1 MVWLLE
7 PEELL
12 LLLLDDPLASGALG
26 CVVSFVSVTLPD
38 PLAEPLPLAEPRTF
52 TPPSFVEM
60 VAEDELLP
68 LSTVASEPVPPC
80 SLHPASANAAA
91 NIVSCFFIR
100 LESAAPVGNRAHNVE
115 RHGKPNN

>member
-1 MVWLLE
+1 VVWLLE

-12 LLLLDDPLASGALG
+12 LLDDPLASGAFGGVL
-26 CVVSFVSVTLPD
+26 FVSVTLPD
-38 PLAEPLPLAEPRTF
+38 PLADPLPLAEPRTL

-80 SLHPASANAAA
+80 
-91 NIVSCFFIR
+91 
-100 LESAAPVGNRAHNVE
+100 
-115 RHGKPNN
+115 

>member
-7 PEELL
+7 PDELL
-12 LLLLDDPLASGALG
+12 LLLLDDPLASGTFGGAA
-26 CVVSFVSVTLPD
+26 SFVTVTLPD
-38 PLAEPLPLAEPRTF
+38 PLADPLPLAEPRTL
-52 TPPSFVEM
+52 TPPSFVEI

-68 LSTVASEPVPPC
+68 VSTVASEPVPPC

-100 LESAAPVGNRAHNVE
+100 LESGAL
-115 RHGKPNN
+115 